1 MWLAY
6 FFIAAFNLGAIL
18 FGLYLN
24 QQVMALHHLGD
35 LAEAEHDAQLNASLS
50 IANLAIEAQTEYVGL
65 FDAASLDNAGVMFA
79 SRVDEFAEQ
88 TELLRRRFAGNAD
101 KLSAQK
107 ANSILQGMDA
117 KMAEVRKSAADVSGA
132 IKNGNTAFAQS
143 GISKMQGIYSAL
155 RIDTTELNRLIGR
168 IKSNA
173 VRELELQAS
182 RLQRL
187 EYFVS
192 ITIIL
197 VTCCFVG
204 FGFLTGRWLKR
215 KFAEFAKINAELAES
230 NEQALAFSKEIQFI
244 NSDMD
249 ALNKQLNENIVKLRE
264 AQDEALRKG
273 KMAQLGNL
281 TATVAH
287 ELRNPLSTV
296 RTSAYL
302 LARKIKDKGLGI
314 EPQLQ
319 RIDSGVIRCDNII
332 TQLLDFSRSKP
343 VKPEPIVLDVWLE
356 KLISVEAQ
364 RLPESVSIECY
375 FGLGSRIVE
384 LEPGRFER
392 AIINLLSNASEAM
405 VGKGDDPRTRVT
417 ANPVIT
423 IKTLL
428 TARGAEIIVADNGP
442 GISSENM
449 LKVRE
454 PLFTTKNFGTGL
466 GISAVEQIL
475 EQHSGG
481 FDISSTEGHGAT
493 FALWLPL
500 KSNVE
505 EEAA

>member
-187 EYFVS
+187 
-192 ITIIL
+192 
-197 VTCCFVG
+197 
-204 FGFLTGRWLKR
+204 
-215 KFAEFAKINAELAES
+215 
-230 NEQALAFSKEIQFI
+230 
-244 NSDMD
+244 
-249 ALNKQLNENIVKLRE
+249 
-264 AQDEALRKG
+264 
-273 KMAQLGNL
+273 
-281 TATVAH
+281 
-287 ELRNPLSTV
+287 
-296 RTSAYL
+296 
-302 LARKIKDKGLGI
+302 
-314 EPQLQ
+314 
-319 RIDSGVIRCDNII
+319 
-332 TQLLDFSRSKP
+332 
-343 VKPEPIVLDVWLE
+343 
-356 KLISVEAQ
+356 
-364 RLPESVSIECY
+364 
-375 FGLGSRIVE
+375 
-384 LEPGRFER
+384 
-392 AIINLLSNASEAM
+392 
-405 VGKGDDPRTRVT
+405 
-417 ANPVIT
+417 
-423 IKTLL
+423 
-428 TARGAEIIVADNGP
+428 
-442 GISSENM
+442 
-449 LKVRE
+449 
-454 PLFTTKNFGTGL
+454 
-466 GISAVEQIL
+466 
-475 EQHSGG
+475 
-481 FDISSTEGHGAT
+481 
-493 FALWLPL
+493 
-500 KSNVE
+500 
-505 EEAA
+505 